1 MSKFSERLKELRI
14 DNNLSQEQLAKAVGL
29 SHTAIVYWENGQR
42 VPNANAVIVLAEY
55 FEVTTDYLLGVE
67 KQ

>member
-29 SHTAIVYWENGQR
+29 SNTAIVYWENGQR